1 MKQHDDS
8 FADIS
13 AASPGLRLVS
23 RSLYAGLPG
32 VGIHGEFVRNRTHVR
47 FILWE
52 EVVHKP
58 AIVEERPL
66 NARRLLK
73 NLAERRSRR
82 TVDSRMQWEVVNV
95 AGVLRSDETLAV
107 PGSFARRQIRAMDVN
122 EAFICAV
129 VERYEGACIR
139 RV

>member
-1 MKQHDDS
+1 MKQHDNS
-8 FADIS
+8 FANIP

-23 RSLYAGLPG
+23 RSLYASLPG
-32 VGIHGEFVRNRTHVR
+32 VGIHGELVRNRAHVR
-47 FILWE
+47 LILWK
-52 EVVHKP
+52 EVVHEP

-66 NARRLLK
+66 NTRGLLK

-95 AGVLRSDETLAV
+95 AGVLGSDETLTV

-122 EAFICAV
+122 EAFVCAV

-139 RV
+139 